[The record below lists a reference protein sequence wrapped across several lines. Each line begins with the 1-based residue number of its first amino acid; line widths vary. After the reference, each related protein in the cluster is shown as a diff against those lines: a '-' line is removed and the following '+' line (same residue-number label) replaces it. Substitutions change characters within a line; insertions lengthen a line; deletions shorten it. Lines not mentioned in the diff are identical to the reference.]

1 MNSVGLP
8 AFLEAVVSNAFINE
22 AGQSLPSLAE
32 QCTSLLAASHCQGLT
47 NRLAPDQDG
56 CRVDC
61 CWLPAAEVPFAVNMP
76 VDRMNQHHKGL
87 SLKSTHSEEG
97 CATDS
102 PRNEVFGNANVVFI
116 PD

>member
-1 MNSVGLP
+1 MSRHVCHLRRRDRELDWVRESTHIHMNSVGLP

-32 QCTSLLAASHCQGLT
+32 QCTSLLAASHRQGLT

-76 VDRMNQHHKGL
+76 VDRMN
-87 SLKSTHSEEG
+87 
-97 CATDS
+97 
-102 PRNEVFGNANVVFI
+102 
-116 PD
+116 